1 MIVLHADH
9 SSNNRAIGMPDDR
22 RDMCDM
28 IATPAGPRYRRDTAE
43 IPQRREMHATETEAL
58 DWAKRIFAELP
69 VAGLLSARPI
79 RCDPQRG
86 RITVAFQARREFCNL
101 VGSVQGGMLTAMLD
115 LAMSFAVLCA
125 LDDGHVVPSLEVK
138 TSFIAPARPG
148 EIVGEGMLV
157 RKGRSIAFMEGRLTD
172 PQGNLLTTA
181 SATAQ
186 IRLRAPAGA

>member
-1 MIVLHADH
+1 
-9 SSNNRAIGMPDDR
+9 
-22 RDMCDM
+22 
-28 IATPAGPRYRRDTAE
+28 
-43 IPQRREMHATETEAL
+43 MHATETEAL
-58 DWAKRIFAELP
+58 DWAKHIFAELP

-86 RITVAFQARREFCNL
+86 RITVAFPARPEFCNL

-125 LDDGHVVPSLEVK
+125 LDDGHVVPSLEIK

-157 RKGRSIAFMEGRLTD
+157 RKGHSIAFMELHGR
-172 PQGNLLTTA
+172 QA
-181 SATAQ
+181 H
-186 IRLRAPAGA
+186 RPAGQPSHHCERYRPDPPARAGRGGVKRRPRQALRPPCGPAGGPVVKVARKTGDQRP